1 MKQCKCWGWKDEWD
15 VGLFLEADGPCV
27 QKDTVRL
34 SAMELTEGAEKE
46 RFTFTDAAK
55 TLGTA
60 LRLEKW
66 ECFPKEQIW
75 GRAFYTLGTAW
86 AKAWELPPPCPAQ
99 NSEVLSY
106 SVTDSQTCVGAFGQV
121 QEARAEQ
128 RWWGATLG
136 ESGRLEQVLCRPS
149 LDSGNRQQRLGV
161 QRDNSQK
168 HVGKWRHGARQ
179 QGTGYDN

>member
-1 MKQCKCWGWKDEWD
+1 M
-15 VGLFLEADGPCV
+15 GLFLEADGPCV

-75 GRAFYTLGTAW
+75 GRAFYTLGTA
-86 AKAWELPPPCPAQ
+86 
-99 NSEVLSY
+99 
-106 SVTDSQTCVGAFGQV
+106 
-121 QEARAEQ
+121 
-128 RWWGATLG
+128 
-136 ESGRLEQVLCRPS
+136 
-149 LDSGNRQQRLGV
+149 
-161 QRDNSQK
+161 
-168 HVGKWRHGARQ
+168 
-179 QGTGYDN
+179 